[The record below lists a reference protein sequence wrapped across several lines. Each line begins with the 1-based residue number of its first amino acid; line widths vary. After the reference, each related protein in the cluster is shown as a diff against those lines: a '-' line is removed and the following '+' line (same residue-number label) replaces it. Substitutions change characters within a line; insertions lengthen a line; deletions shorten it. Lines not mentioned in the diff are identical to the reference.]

1 MTNSE
6 YPKTLSIGSQQ
17 VVLRLPEAADAK
29 RVHGFAVDL
38 PDHDLLY
45 LRRDISKRPV
55 VDAWF
60 ESIQAGESLAIL
72 VEQDDQLIGMSG
84 MMLDRKSWSPHVGEI
99 RVLLGPAAR
108 GKGLGRVMIQES
120 FVQAISA
127 GVEKIIAQMTLD
139 QAAARAV
146 FEEMGFQ
153 QEALLK
159 EHVRDRNGDDHDIII
174 MSCNVSTASARLAAH
189 R

>member
-1 MTNSE
+1 MTQSD
-6 YPKTLSIGSQQ
+6 YPKTLSLGSEPIQ
-17 VVLRLPEAADAK
+17 LRLPVASDVDA
-29 RVHGFAVDL
+29 VHGFACDL

-60 ESIQAGESLAIL
+60 ESIEQGDSLAL
-72 VEQDDQLIGMSG
+72 LAERDGALIGMSG

-99 RVLLGPAAR
+99 RVLLGPDAR

-120 FVQAISA
+120 FMQAIGA

-139 QAAARAV
+139 QSAARAV

-174 MSCNVSTASARLAAH
+174 MSCNVESATARLMAH